1 VAPPGA
7 RDVPS
12 TRSSTAAAGE
22 IDATL
27 PATTAAATT
36 PRVEGESLIV
46 PAVPIVDY
54 LVLGDPPHLEAEEC
68 TSCGARVFGRHNACP
83 SCSARD
89 FHRVRVAGEGELR
102 TFSIV
107 NFGPP
112 GVPAPYVAAIVDCDG
127 TLVQGLVVNTP
138 PDPEHVVAGMKLR
151 LTTFPIGT
159 DTAGTEAIGFGF
171 EPLEES

>member
-1 VAPPGA
+1 M
-7 RDVPS
+7 
-12 TRSSTAAAGE
+12 AAA
-22 IDATL
+22 
-27 PATTAAATT
+27 
-36 PRVEGESLIV
+36 V
-46 PAVPIVDY
+46 PMVDY

-83 SCSARD
+83 SCSARE
-89 FHRVRVAGEGELR
+89 FRRVPVATEGELH

-112 GVPAPYVAAIVDCDG
+112 GVQAPYVAAIVDCDG
-127 TLVQGLVVNTP
+127 TLVQGMVVNTP
-138 PDPEHVVAGMKLR
+138 PDADHVVAGMKLR

-171 EPLEES
+171 EPLQES